1 MSTAAPVTTPP
12 ADTAQRI
19 LEDFVV
25 DNADLEQLELK
36 LRRFNLFE
44 ALNLVWQEVRHSDF
58 LAYLLNPTANHGLG
72 DRFLKALLQCALK
85 GTTNQNVT
93 PIEID
98 VSNLGSAEVYRER
111 HNIDIFV
118 RDETNHLAVIIENKV
133 QSEEHSNQLARY
145 YKSVSDELPSWSI
158 VAIFLTKG
166 GEAPKDER
174 HYVPLGY
181 DQICQLIDRLI
192 NASGATLDPGVR
204 TVIEHYA
211 DMLRRYIVTE
221 SEISNLCQRIY
232 HQHKQA
238 LDLIYEHRP
247 DTQQL
252 ISERLA
258 EWIKQNPDLESDH
271 CTKATVRFI
280 PKELDSKIP
289 KEGDGWT
296 PTRRILLFEV
306 TRNAGGLTVKL
317 WIGPGQQDVRQK
329 LFDLAHA
336 KKPPLQPQPTLYG
349 KYSQVFNRRLLAPKW
364 YEVPEADL
372 IGKLQKEWSD
382 FVEKDLRS
390 IVTALNDG
398 LAPVC
403 DATALALVDMQ
414 ATPPQSENKG
424 VLGLSVNTDA
434 SSSSR

>member
-1 MSTAAPVTTPP
+1 MSTPAPVTIPP

-19 LEDFVV
+19 LEEFVV
-25 DNADLEQLELK
+25 DNADLEQLEFK
-36 LRRFNLFE
+36 LRSFNLFE
-44 ALNLVWQEVRHSDF
+44 ALNLVWREVRHSDL
-58 LAYLLNPTANHGLG
+58 LAYLLNPAANHGLT
-72 DRFLKALLQCALK
+72 DRFLKSLLQSVLK
-85 GTTNQNVT
+85 DAANRSVT

-98 VSNLGSAEVYRER
+98 VWNLDSAEIYREWQ
-111 HNIDIFV
+111 NIDIFV
-118 RDETNHLAVIIENKV
+118 RDEANKLAVIIENKV

-145 YKSVSDELPSWSI
+145 YKSVSGELPGWRI

-166 GEAPKDER
+166 GETPSDER
-174 HYVPLGY
+174 YISFGY

-192 NASGATLDPGVR
+192 NASGGTLDPGVR

-211 DMLRRYIVTE
+211 DMLRRHIVTE

-232 HQHKQA
+232 HKHKQA

-252 ISERLA
+252 ISERLT

-271 CTKATVRFI
+271 CTKATVRFV
-280 PKELDSKIP
+280 PKELDSRIP

-306 TRNAGGLTVKL
+306 TRNAGALTVKL
-317 WIGPGQQDVRQK
+317 WIGPGQQEIRQR

-336 KKPPLQPQPTLYG
+336 NKPPLQPQPTLYG
-349 KYSQVFNRRLLAPKW
+349 KYSQIFSRRLLPPKW
-364 YEVPEADL
+364 YEVPEPEL
-372 IGKLQKEWSD
+372 IEKLQKEWSD

-390 IVTALNDG
+390 IVA
-398 LAPVC
+398 A
-403 DATALALVDMQ
+403 M
-414 ATPPQSENKG
+414 KG
-424 VLGLSVNTDA
+424 SLTSATDA
-434 SSSSR
+434 SAPTLDTQAMSPESGNKAAPSLGAKTEAP